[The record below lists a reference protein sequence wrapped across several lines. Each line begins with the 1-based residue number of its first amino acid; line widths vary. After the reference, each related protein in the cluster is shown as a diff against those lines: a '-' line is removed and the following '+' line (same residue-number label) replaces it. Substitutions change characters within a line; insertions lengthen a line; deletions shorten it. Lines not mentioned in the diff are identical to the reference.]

1 MANRLANKVDN
12 REMAFNQEDSGSVIE
27 VMKLAVNKTPA
38 ALIVA
43 VGVVGLIAGCTSSG
57 SPAAGQ
63 ATSGTGSAVPAAT
76 GIPASGATGG
86 TAPGTASPASSAGPG
101 ATQAGGTAVPSGP
114 QATANANDEGIPS
127 CQASGL
133 RLTKGVTGAAAGSTY
148 IQIELTNT
156 ADVTCTLAGY
166 PGVALTKSM
175 APSSQVGSAASRSA
189 TRPATL
195 VTLPPGATAV
205 AQVQLVDVLN
215 NPTANCV
222 PASASYL
229 QVYPPGQ
236 TMPLYLAFT
245 AQACTKPVFTLGVG
259 AVYAQAAA

>member
-12 REMAFNQEDSGSVIE
+12 REVAFNQEDSGSVIV

-43 VGVVGLIAGCTSSG
+43 VGVAGLIAGCTSSG
-57 SPAAGQ
+57 RPSAGQ
-63 ATSGTGSAVPAAT
+63 ATSGTAPAVPAAT
-76 GIPASGATGG
+76 GVPASGTTG
-86 TAPGTASPASSAGPG
+86 GTASPASSAGSG
-101 ATQAGGTAVPSGP
+101 ATQASATAVPTGA
-114 QATANANDEGIPS
+114 QATANANDDGIPS

-133 RLTKGVTGAAAGSTY
+133 RLTRGATGAAAGSTY
-148 IQIELTNT
+148 LQIEFTNT
-156 ADVTCTLAGY
+156 AGVTCTLVGY

-175 APSSQVGSAASRSA
+175 APSTQVGSAASRST

-215 NPTANCV
+215 YPTANCV